1 VSRFGLVFWSVVAAC
16 GAGAIVAGLIGNAR
30 VGSRAASHAK
40 PAVAVA
46 TAHPTATPTHRPTTA
61 TFGDDWDVVVDR
73 ASSPN
78 ADGSARVAVVVGPC
92 GTNVTLDAAFAR
104 ADLPIGMVINPTG
117 ADAVAVASLARSQ
130 RKPFYL
136 QVASVPSPAAIGS
149 LLKRFDGAAGFAS
162 PNGRGMALAL
172 AGTGLAFV
180 DERGTADAAAFA
192 KAGTPLI
199 RRDLTVDDRDAAGFV
214 SFMLGRAVVL
224 GAARGRAVAWMRPR
238 ASSLQALRAF
248 AERHAPELVAFQ
260 P

>member
-1 VSRFGLVFWSVVAAC
+1 VSRFALVFWSVVAAC
-16 GAGAIVAGLIGNAR
+16 GIAAIVAGMVGNAR
-30 VGSRAASHAK
+30 IASHKA
-40 PAVAVA
+40 AARA
-46 TAHPTATPTHRPTTA
+46 TTIAATTSHPTPTPIPHPSTA
-61 TFGDDWDVVVDR
+61 SFGNDWDVVVDR
-73 ASSPN
+73 GSSPN

-92 GTNVTLDAAFAR
+92 GTDPAIDAAFAR
-104 ADLPIGMVINPTG
+104 MDVPIGIVIDPKGN
-117 ADAVAVASLARSQ
+117 DAVAAAALARSQ

-136 QVASVPSPAAIGS
+136 QIGGVPSPAAIGS

-162 PNGRGMALAL
+162 PAGRGMATAL
-172 AGTGLAFV
+172 AGTGLAYV
-180 DERGTADAAAFA
+180 DELGDADPAAFA

-214 SFMLGRAVVL
+214 SFMLERAVVL

-248 AERHAPELVAFQ
+248 ANQHAPDLVAFG